1 MFILN
6 LILFILVLGII
17 IVLHELGHYY
27 FAKKAGIRI
36 HEFSL
41 GMGPSLYQRRADGD
55 VLFSVRAIPIGGY
68 VSMAGE
74 AITDALI
81 KKGDKVS
88 FIIENQEVVSIIL
101 DATDGKEVIDF
112 DLYGKSGKPL
122 FVKVSYHDL
131 EETYTVSRHAKYIIK
146 ETQYMYVTPEE
157 YSFESKSLKE
167 RFLVIFGGPMMN
179 FILAFVLYAIVGL
192 FMMTPNLQSTE
203 VKEVIENYPASAFL
217 NPGDQVK
224 AIHGLEVET
233 WDEMSEILS
242 NLDTQTIDVTYES
255 NNIVKTYN
263 DLQLVVSIQTFGI
276 TNIRTNGTLSQ
287 NIGQVFGRAKESGL
301 SNSDVITNL
310 TQDDLSQDVTS
321 FDDIITFFR
330 QVQSGDVTV
339 SYLKNGSDMETL
351 NVSLLSEETLSKLGY
366 ASFSFQL
373 GITPTETYQ
382 IGQNLLHPFRLIG
395 QNVSQVFQT
404 LGLLFSANDGIGLS
418 DLSGPIGIFSLV
430 SQTSSQ
436 GILSILSFT
445 AFLSVNIG
453 LLNLL
458 PIPALDGGRLVF
470 LALEGI
476 TKKPLS
482 RKLENSINMF
492 MFYALMLM
500 FVYVSYYDILRII
513 RGLF

>member
-6 LILFILVLGII
+6 LILFVIVLGVI
-17 IVLHELGHYY
+17 IVLHEFGHYY

-41 GMGPSLYQRRADGD
+41 GMGPSLYGKRADGD
-55 VLFSVRAIPIGGY
+55 VLFSIRAIPIGGY

-88 FIIENQEVVSIIL
+88 FIIEKQEVVSIIL

-112 DLYGKSGKPL
+112 DLYGKDQQPL
-122 FVKVSYHDL
+122 FIKVAHFDQ
-131 EETYTVSRHAKYIIK
+131 EETYAVSRDAKYIIK
-146 ETQYMYVTPEE
+146 KNQYMYVTPEE

-179 FILAFVLYAIVGL
+179 FILAFVLYFVVGL

-203 VKEVIENYPASAFL
+203 VKNVIETYPASNFL
-217 NPGDQVK
+217 NPGDSIQS
-224 AIHGLEVET
+224 INGISVET
-233 WDEMSEILS
+233 WTEMSQVLS
-242 NLDTQTIDVTYES
+242 NLTSQTIDVTYES
-255 NNIVKTYN
+255 NNNIMTYE
-263 DLQLVVSIQTFGI
+263 DLNVVVSIQTFGI
-276 TNIRTNGTLSQ
+276 TNLGSDGSFTQ

-301 SNSDVITNL
+301 SEFDMITNL
-310 TQDDLSQDVTS
+310 TQNNISQDITS
-321 FDDIITFFR
+321 FDDFITFFR
-330 QVQSGDVTV
+330 QVTSGDVSVT
-339 SYLKNGSDMETL
+339 YLKNGSDVRSL
-351 NVSLLSEETLSKLGY
+351 NVTLLSEETLSKLGY

-382 IGQNLLHPFRLIG
+382 ISQNLLHPFKAIG
-395 QNVSQVFQT
+395 QNVTQVFQT
-404 LGLLFSANDGIGLS
+404 LGLLFSANDDIGLS

-430 SQTSSQ
+430 SQTSTQ
-436 GILSILSFT
+436 GILAILSFT

-470 LALEGI
+470 LAFEGI

-482 RKLENSINMF
+482 KKLENSINMF

-500 FVYVSYYDILRII
+500 FVYVSYHDILRII